1 MELKNTL
8 GDYTELEFKKLV
20 DEIVK
25 VYGTEKYQD
34 ELIINFRFL
43 VKDVGGADLIF
54 YPELGA
60 DISAEGIMKTVKAR
74 CDAKGLPSFKPLF

>member
-8 GDYTELEFKKLV
+8 SDYTELEFKKLV
-20 DEIVK
+20 NEIIK

-34 ELIINFRFL
+34 ELIIHFRFL

-54 YPELGA
+54 YPEPGA
-60 DISAEGIMKTVKAR
+60 DVSADGIINTVKAR
-74 CDAKGLPSFKPLF
+74 CEAKGIPGFKPRF